1 MRKMGYDLIG
11 QDVKITRGVF
21 TGRTGTIQSF
31 EHGTY
36 TVSGVTAI
44 PIGFYRNEF
53 IVPKKEKD

>member
-1 MRKMGYDLIG
+1 MGYDLIG